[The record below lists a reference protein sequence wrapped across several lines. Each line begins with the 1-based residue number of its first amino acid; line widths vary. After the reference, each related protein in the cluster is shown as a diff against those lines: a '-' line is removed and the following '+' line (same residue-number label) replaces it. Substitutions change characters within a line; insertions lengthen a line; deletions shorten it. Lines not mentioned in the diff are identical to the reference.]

1 MINKNIHKKMRKKI
15 SNTEFEQMRME
26 GADLG
31 GISDVVKEEALRKGK
46 KGKKSAKR
54 GKKDCGCDA

>member
-1 MINKNIHKKMRKKI
+1 MVRDDIHKNLKKQI
-15 SNTEFEQMRME
+15 TSGLPEVT
-26 GADLG
+26 GAEIEKIG
-31 GISDVVKEEALRKGK
+31 KVVAKEALRKGK